1 MSNARRE
8 SRSAVLPWTVCLLG
22 ASYFG
27 YGYFLR
33 IAPSVMIDELMR
45 DFAVTAAVV
54 GNVAAVFYYV
64 YAAMQVPIGLAVDN
78 TGPRRI
84 LVAAALVA
92 ALGTALF
99 AAAEDLTL
107 LFASRVL
114 IGAGC
119 AAAWVSTLK
128 LATEWLPPSRYALL
142 AGLTNLI
149 GMVGAV
155 AGQAPMARFV
165 AAVGWRE
172 ASYWSAAFGLALAAA
187 FWLSRYV
194 ADPPF
199 PRRRVAAESGVG
211 FALRTVLGRRRPWL
225 LAAFCAFAA
234 GPMIGFAVLWAVP
247 YVGVAYGADTATA
260 GFLASAALI
269 GWGAGA
275 PVSGWLSEWLGLRK
289 PVLLAAPVVGLAVW
303 AVLLTVPELP
313 LGLVYLLLLVNGLAT
328 SGVIVGFAVAREITP
343 TNASGTMSSLI
354 NMSMM
359 LFIAGFQIVVGL
371 LLDLNW
377 QGGMADGVRV
387 YAAETYIRGFLI
399 VPVSLTIALILG
411 SALPETRCRPL
422 DEGAAGSG

>member
-1 MSNARRE
+1 MSDSSRS
-8 SRSAVLPWTVCLLG
+8 SRSAVLPWGICLLG

-45 DFAVTAAVV
+45 EFAVTAGVV

-64 YAAMQVPIGLAVDN
+64 YAAMQVPLGLAVDN

-84 LVAAALVA
+84 LMAAALVA
-92 ALGTALF
+92 ALGAALF
-99 AAAEDLTL
+99 AAAENLTL

-128 LATEWLPPSRYALL
+128 LATEWLPPGRYALL
-142 AGLTNLI
+142 AGLTNMI

-155 AGQAPMARFV
+155 AGQAPMAKVV

-172 ASYWSAAFGLALAAA
+172 ASYWSAAFGVLLAAV
-187 FWLSRYV
+187 FWLSRHV
-194 ADPPF
+194 VNPPY
-199 PRRRVAAESGVG
+199 PRRRTAAESSVW
-211 FALRTVLGRRRPWL
+211 FALRAVLLRRRPWL
-225 LAAFCAFAA
+225 LALFCAFAA

-247 YVGVAYGADTATA
+247 YVVVAYGTDTATA
-260 GFLASAALI
+260 GLLASAALI

-275 PVSGWLSEWLGLRK
+275 PATGWLSDRLGLRK
-289 PVLLAAPVVGLAVW
+289 PVLLAAPLIGLAAW
-303 AVLLTVPELP
+303 AVLLTVPALP
-313 LGLVYLLLLVNGLAT
+313 LALVYLLLLVNGLAT

-343 TNASGTMSSLI
+343 LSASGTMTSLI
-354 NMSMM
+354 NMMMM

-377 QGGMADGVRV
+377 QGEMAQGVRV
-387 YAAETYIRGFLI
+387 YAAETYVRAFLI
-399 VPVSLTIALILG
+399 VPASLLVALALG
-411 SALPETRCRPL
+411 SCLPETRCRPL
-422 DEGAAGSG
+422 AAAGPA